1 MSNIDKSKLLEYRKD
16 IDSIDSQIV
25 ELVSKRMQTAAK
37 IADYKREVGMPVF
50 DSAREREKL
59 TTVDNMAGE
68 EFGSYIRQLYSLIFE
83 LTRDYENKLIGHSS
97 ELYDKINSAVTTTPQ
112 LFPETARVACQGIE
126 GANSMSAAEKL
137 FKHPDIQYV
146 KEFGDVIR
154 AVESGYVRY
163 GVLPIENSTAGIVG
177 ATYKLLEGHDVYA
190 VRSVRCKIEHSLLA
204 NPGVKLSDI
213 KEVISHEQAVHQCEK
228 FIASLGTPEHPVKV
242 TYAANTAVAA
252 KYVHD
257 SGRTDIAAIS
267 SYCCANLYS
276 LNTLARDIQDTDNNY
291 TRFLCISKDLEIY
304 PGADRTSMMLV
315 TSNTPGALYK
325 VLSRF
330 YALGINLSNLIAR
343 PIEGRD
349 FEFRFFCDF
358 DTSIYSESFASLMQT
373 IADTCD
379 EFRYLG
385 SYREMV

>member
-1 MSNIDKSKLLEYRKD
+1 MNTDKTKLLEYRKE
-16 IDSIDSQIV
+16 IDAIDAQLV
-25 ELVSKRMQTAAK
+25 ELVDKRMQTAAK

-59 TTVDNMAGE
+59 TTVDKMAGE
-68 EFGSYIRQLYSLIFE
+68 EFGSYVRQLYSLLFE
-83 LTRDYENKLIGHSS
+83 LTRDYENKLIGQSS
-97 ELYDKINSAVTTTPQ
+97 ELYNQISTAITSTPQ

-126 GANSMSAAEKL
+126 GANSMAAAEKL
-137 FKHPDIQYV
+137 FKHPDIEYV
-146 KEFGDVIR
+146 KEFGDVVR

-163 GVLPIENSTAGIVG
+163 GVLPIENSTAGIVS

-213 KEVISHEQAVHQCEK
+213 REVISHEQAVHQCGK
-228 FIASLGTPEHPVKV
+228 YLSNLGTPENPVKI

-252 KYVHD
+252 KYIRD

-267 SYCCANLYS
+267 SHCCSSLYE
-276 LNTLARDIQDTDNNY
+276 LDTLARDIQDTDNNY
-291 TRFLCISKDLEIY
+291 TRFICISKNIEIY

-315 TSNTPGALYK
+315 TCNTPGALYK

-330 YALGINLSNLIAR
+330 YALGINLSNLVAR

-358 DTSIYSESFASLMQT
+358 DTSIYSDSFASLMQT
-373 IADTCD
+373 IADTCE